1 MTFSNRNLLLGVLAT
16 VAVQS
21 VQGVAV
27 WGQCGGKGWTGSTT
41 CDAGSYCQSQ
51 GEYYSQ
57 CVPGTAS
64 GTTTSGA
71 AAPTSTALRGLHAL
85 AKAKGRYF
93 GTATDQLW
101 NINDAA
107 YLAITGNPNEFG
119 MNTPGNQLKWDAT
132 EKSRGVFTYTY
143 GDYEVSWAKNH
154 SQAIRGHTL
163 IWYSQLPSWVSNG
176 GFNAATL
183 TSIMQNHI
191 SNVMGRYKGQIY
203 AWDVANEMFN
213 DDGTWRTS
221 VYYNTLGPSFISVA
235 LRAARAADPKAKL
248 YLNEYNTDWTG
259 PKSNAMYNLAK
270 DMLAQGVPL
279 DGIGFQAHLI
289 VNSFSRTFQ
298 ANYQRFADLGLDVAI
313 TELDIRMTLP
323 STSALLAAQA
333 ENYKYVMNSC
343 LAVSRC
349 VGVTVWDTSDDHS
362 WVPSTFPGTGDAL
375 LFDKNKN
382 PKPAYYAVADALA
395 AATVRGTWA

>member
-1 MTFSNRNLLLGVLAT
+1 
-16 VAVQS
+16 
-21 VQGVAV
+21 
-27 WGQCGGKGWTGSTT
+27 
-41 CDAGSYCQSQ
+41 
-51 GEYYSQ
+51 
-57 CVPGTAS
+57 
-64 GTTTSGA
+64 
-71 AAPTSTALRGLHAL
+71 
-85 AKAKGRYF
+85 
-93 GTATDQLW
+93 
-101 NINDAA
+101 
-107 YLAITGNPNEFG
+107 
-119 MNTPGNQLKWDAT
+119 
-132 EKSRGVFTYTY
+132 
-143 GDYEVSWAKNH
+143 
-154 SQAIRGHTL
+154 
-163 IWYSQLPSWVSNG
+163 
-176 GFNAATL
+176 
-183 TSIMQNHI
+183 
-191 SNVMGRYKGQIY
+191 
-203 AWDVANEMFN
+203 MFN